1 MAITH
6 FAQLDDDNTV
16 ISIEIVDY
24 PNTLDGDGNHSEDV
38 GIKYL
43 KSIHGGHTVWVET
56 LYDASS
62 RQRFAGIGM
71 TYSFENYVFT
81 DIKPEQYPSWVV
93 NTETYAYEPP
103 VAEPTLTEEQLANG
117 DLYVWN
123 ESTVSWDF
131 VEGPGE
137 DEPPAEEEET

>member
-1 MAITH
+1 MSITH

-56 LYDASS
+56 FYDASS

-71 TYSFENYVFT
+71 TYWTDNFVFV
-81 DIKPEQYPSWVV
+81 DIKPEQYPSWVL
-93 NTETYAYEPP
+93 NMETYAYEPP
-103 VAEPTLTEEQLANG
+103 VSEPELTQEQLDNG

-131 VEGPGE
+131 VEGPGK
-137 DEPPAEEEET
+137 DEPPEGSE